1 MPEETRSMRQHWFD
15 HVRKTRAKMSK
26 GKKEQVLHR
35 DAMKQASVSWGDAKA
50 KIERSNKRKAKK
62 NAKEN

>member
-1 MPEETRSMRQHWFD
+1 MPEENRSMRQHWFD

-26 GKKEQVLHR
+26 GKKETVLHR
-35 DAMKQASVSWGDAKA
+35 DAMKQASVSWADAKA
-50 KIERSNKRKAKK
+50 KIERSTKRKAKK